1 MEKPVVPAWSDGAKG
16 ADAAMVRLT
25 DPGAGLPREQA
36 REARLKEWKR
46 PTKKA
51 EREALRAERILAAR
65 EAVMRGA
72 DVRK

>member
-1 MEKPVVPAWSDGAKG
+1 
-16 ADAAMVRLT
+16 MVKMI

-46 PTKKA
+46 PARKA

-72 DVRK
+72 SVRKPDDSKPDM